1 MHCQLW
7 QRGYFFSHINA
18 CLGWLGWVG
27 ESLSRNNVSPY
38 KWGLTYNRNQT
49 AIKIYYYTLLLLCLK
64 FFISDKTSYKK
75 IIHSLFLKL
84 NYYNLSLLLFLVS
97 SIFPIVKYAH
107 RRRLR
112 WCKMYKK
119 VRMQNPRIWTKIVVN
134 GKKWAVLKRR
144 TGSGKRGGGIGK
156 RGGGIRKR
164 ENGKSKD
171 QKLTWTLAY
180 Q

>member
-1 MHCQLW
+1 MHRYLW

-38 KWGLTYNRNQT
+38 KWGPSYNRNQT
-49 AIKIYYYTLLLLCLK
+49 AIKIYYYTLLMLCLN

-75 IIHSLFLKL
+75 NNSLAFLKL

-97 SIFPIVKYAH
+97 SIIPIVKHAH
-107 RRRLR
+107 RRWLR

-119 VRMQNPRIWTKIVVN
+119 VRVQNPRIWTKIVVN
-134 GKKWAVLKRR
+134 EKKMGGKTGNRKGGTGRGNWETGKWQ
-144 TGSGKRGGGIGK
+144 
-156 RGGGIRKR
+156 
-164 ENGKSKD
+164 N
-171 QKLTWTLAY
+171 
-180 Q
+180 